1 MSQGRRLMKDIV
13 ETEAFNEATI
23 VLEEKRL
30 LWVKCF
36 FSQILPLD
44 KTNKEEIPPKFD
56 DERCLMTTN

>member
-1 MSQGRRLMKDIV
+1 MKDIV

-44 KTNKEEIPPKFD
+44 KTNKEEIPP
-56 DERCLMTTN
+56 